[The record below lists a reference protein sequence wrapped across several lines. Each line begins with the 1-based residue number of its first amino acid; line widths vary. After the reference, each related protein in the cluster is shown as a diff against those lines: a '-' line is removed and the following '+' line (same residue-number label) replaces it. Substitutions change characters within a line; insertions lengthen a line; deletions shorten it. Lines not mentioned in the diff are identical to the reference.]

1 MILVWTWA
9 RRGRHASGFVV
20 NLRRRPRGARLLV
33 GRDQLTLDRSA
44 PDIVERPFGEEVM
57 RSILTALAVGLFAIA
72 GLVPTGT
79 PALAAGA
86 AAPADG
92 KVIVSCGW
100 SDAGDCPFNAV

>member
-9 RRGRHASGFVV
+9 RRGRHASGFAV

-44 PDIVERPFGEEVM
+44 PDMVERPFGEEVM
-57 RSILTALAVGLFAIA
+57 RSTLTAPAVGLFAIA

-86 AAPADG
+86 AVPPEGTVLA
-92 KVIVSCGW
+92 SCDW
-100 SDAGDCPFNAV
+100 SAA